1 MKKIILLCG
10 LLFFCGCSVT
20 IVYVEKNAYGNH
32 NDITGSELDGNTASQ
47 SASGELDIP
56 IP

>member
-1 MKKIILLCG
+1 VKKIILLCG